1 MDDSRGND
9 ELEQAAGRLAAI
21 AQSSEYAIVSKD
33 LNGVVTGWNAGAE
46 KIFGLRADEMIGRS
60 IARIIPADK
69 RQEADG
75 VFEQVRRGEAVDHFE
90 TMGQTGDGSLIEI
103 CAAVAPI
110 LDRHGKIAGVSAIV
124 RDITTLKARERE
136 VRRMYR
142 LYSALSQIGHVTV
155 RAQTR
160 DELFQNACRVLVE
173 QGAIGMA
180 WIGWRDPG
188 TERLVP
194 VAVWGEDADHI
205 ENIRI
210 YADEQRPEGRGPSG
224 HAYRSGQ
231 PYICNRL
238 LADPALSL
246 WRAELGKHGYRALA
260 VFPIRENG
268 RIAGTLTVYADRE
281 DFFQAREV
289 ALLEEAAG
297 SVSFALDNFLRE
309 QERRCAQAL
318 AESER
323 QFSKTMIDSMPGIL
337 YFYNDRGQFL
347 RWNRNFETVSGYSAD
362 EIALMH
368 PRDFFPQE
376 EGPRLE
382 ARIAEVFQHGES
394 TLEAPFRSKDGSTHP
409 YFFTGRRID
418 YLDTPCLVGMGIDI
432 SERLKAEQDM
442 LASQGRL
449 NVVVENLREG
459 LVIADPELSYL
470 HWNPESLRM
479 LGFTDL
485 EEARRLQR
493 EFGGIF
499 EIFELDGTRLA
510 EDRWP
515 LARVRAGE
523 TLIDYRARV
532 RRADIG
538 WERIFSYRGSQVA
551 YAGNRR
557 LAFMTL
563 QDITDRVHAETALRD
578 SHDDLERQVRAR
590 TAALQAA
597 LERAEAADNM
607 KSAFLATMSH
617 ELRTPLNSIIGF
629 TGILL
634 QSLAGPLN
642 PEQAKQL
649 GMVQG
654 SARHLL
660 ELINDVLDIS
670 KIEAGQVVLS
680 REMFRVPVCLE
691 RVVASVRPMVMKKGL
706 EFDLAVAPELDQM
719 HSDRRK
725 FEQIVLNLISNA
737 IKFTEQGRVA
747 VTAEKLDTCEA
758 DGSTQPVPAIRIT
771 VADTGIGIKPEDM
784 GKLFEP
790 FRQLDSSL
798 TRKYEGTGL
807 GLAICRRLAQMLG
820 GGIVAH
826 SEYGRG
832 SRFVVTLPL
841 ESGNTP

>member
-1 MDDSRGND
+1 MESQGND
-9 ELEQAAGRLAAI
+9 EFEQAAGRLAAI
-21 AQSSEYAIVSKD
+21 AASSEYAIVSKN
-33 LNGVVTGWNAGAE
+33 LNGIVTSWNAGAE
-46 KIFGLRADEMIGRS
+46 RIFGLRANEMIGQS
-60 IARIIPADK
+60 IARIIPAD
-69 RQEADG
+69 RQHEDDC
-75 VFEQVRRGEAVDHFE
+75 VFEKIRRGQIVDRFE
-90 TMGQTGDGSLIEI
+90 TTGRTRDGSLIDI
-103 CAAVAPI
+103 SVAFSPI
-110 LDRHGKIAGVSAIV
+110 RDRHGEIVGIAQIA
-124 RDITTLKARERE
+124 RDITMLKERERE
-136 VRRMYR
+136 VLRMYR
-142 LYSALSQIGHVTV
+142 LYSALSQISHTTV

-188 TERLVP
+188 TEQLVP
-194 VAVWGEDADHI
+194 AAVWGNDVDHI
-205 ENIRI
+205 RNIRI
-210 YADEQRPEGRGPSG
+210 YADERPEGLGPSG
-224 HAYRSGQ
+224 QAYRSGQ

-238 LADPALSL
+238 LMDPAMSL
-246 WRAELGKHGYRALA
+246 WRAELGKRGYRALA

-281 DFFQAREV
+281 DFFQAKEV

-297 SVSFALDNFLRE
+297 NVSFALDNFLRE

-347 RWNRNFETVSGYSAD
+347 RWNRNFETVSGYSAA

-368 PRDFFPQE
+368 PRDFFAREDWPQ
-376 EGPRLE
+376 LE
-382 ARIAEVFQHGES
+382 SRIAEVFQRGES

-409 YFFTGRRID
+409 YFLTGRRVD
-418 YLDTPCLVGMGIDI
+418 YFDTPCLVGMGIDI

-442 LASQGRL
+442 LTSQGRL
-449 NVVVENLREG
+449 DVVIENLREG
-459 LVIADPELSYL
+459 LVIADPELDYL
-470 HWNPESLRM
+470 HWNPESLRI

-485 EEARRLQR
+485 EHAGRLQR
-493 EFGGIF
+493 EFGRIF
-499 EIFELDGTRLA
+499 ELFELDGTPLA
-510 EDRWP
+510 RNRWP

-523 TLIDYRARV
+523 ALLDYRVRV
-532 RRADIG
+532 RRADTG
-538 WERIFSYRGSQVA
+538 WERIISYCGSQAV

-563 QDITDRVHAETALRD
+563 QDITDRTNAEMALRD
-578 SHDDLERQVRAR
+578 AHDDLERQVKAR
-590 TAALQAA
+590 TADLQAA

-670 KIEAGQVVLS
+670 KIEAGQAMLS
-680 REMFRVPVCLE
+680 REMFCVPVCLD

-706 EFDLAVAPELDQM
+706 ALDLAVAPELDQM
-719 HSDRRK
+719 VSDRRK
-725 FEQIVLNLISNA
+725 FEQIVLNLVSNA
-737 IKFTEQGRVA
+737 IKFTDRGRVTVA
-747 VTAEKLDTCEA
+747 AERVDAYES
-758 DGSTQPVPAIRIT
+758 DGSTKSGAAVRIT
-771 VADTGIGIKPEDM
+771 VADTGIGIKSEDL

-820 GGIVAH
+820 GGIVVR
-826 SEYGRG
+826 SEYGAG
-832 SRFVVTLPL
+832 SQFVVTLPL
-841 ESGNTP
+841 ESGHKP

>member
-1 MDDSRGND
+1 MDSRGND
-9 ELEQAAGRLAAI
+9 ELEQAAGRLASI
-21 AQSSEYAIVSKD
+21 AASSEYAIVSKD
-33 LNGVVTGWNAGAE
+33 LDGLVTGWNAGAE
-46 KIFGLRADEMIGRS
+46 RIFGLRADEMIGRS
-60 IARIIPADK
+60 IARIIPAD
-69 RQEADG
+69 RREESDR
-75 VFEQVRRGEAVDHFE
+75 VFEQVRRGEIVDRFE
-90 TMGQTGDGSLIEI
+90 TTGCMGDGSLIDVCI
-103 CAAVAPI
+103 AFSPI
-110 LDRHGKIAGVSAIV
+110 RDRHGEIVGISAII
-124 RDITTLKARERE
+124 RDITLLQARERE
-136 VRRMYR
+136 VLRMYR
-142 LYSALSQIGHVTV
+142 LYSALSQISHVTV
-155 RAQTR
+155 KAQTR
-160 DELFQNACRVLVE
+160 DELFRNACRVLVE
-173 QGAIGMA
+173 QGAISMA
-180 WIGWRDPG
+180 WIGWRDPD

-194 VAVWGEDADHI
+194 IAFWGDDAEHI
-205 ENIRI
+205 KNIRI
-210 YADEQRPEGRGPSG
+210 YADERPEGLGPSG
-224 HAYRSGQ
+224 QAYRSGQ

-238 LADPALSL
+238 LADPAMSL
-246 WRAELGKHGYRALA
+246 WRAELGKHGYRAFA

-268 RIAGTLTVYADRE
+268 QIAGTLTVYADRE
-281 DFFQAREV
+281 DFFQAKEV

-297 SVSFALDNFLRE
+297 NISFALENFVLEEARH
-309 QERRCAQAL
+309 CAQAL

-347 RWNRNFETVSGYSAD
+347 RWNRNFETVSGYSAA

-368 PRDFFPQE
+368 PRDFFVQE
-376 EGPRLE
+376 DRPRLE
-382 ARIAEVFQHGES
+382 TRIAEVFQHGES
-394 TLEAPFRSKDGSTHP
+394 SLEAPFRSKDGSTRP
-409 YFFTGRRID
+409 YFFTGRRVD
-418 YLDTPCLVGMGIDI
+418 YLGTPCLVGMGIDI

-442 LASQGRL
+442 LASQERL

-485 EEARRLQR
+485 EEGRRRQH

-510 EDRWP
+510 QDRWP

-532 RRADIG
+532 RRPDTG

-563 QDITDRVHAETALRD
+563 QDVTDRVNAETALRD
-578 SHDDLERQVRAR
+578 AHDDLERQVKAR

-670 KIEAGQVVLS
+670 KIEAGQAVLS
-680 REMFRVPVCLE
+680 RETFCVPVCLD

-706 EFDLAVAPELDQM
+706 GFDLVVAPGLDQM
-719 HSDRRK
+719 YSDRRK

-747 VTAEKLDTCEA
+747 VTAEKLEA
-758 DGSTQPVPAIRIT
+758 YESDGSAQPAAAIRIT
-771 VADTGIGIKPEDM
+771 VADTGIGIKAEDM

-826 SEYGRG
+826 SEYGKG
-832 SRFVVTLPL
+832 SRFIVTLPL
-841 ESGNTP
+841 ESGNKP

>member
-1 MDDSRGND
+1 M
-9 ELEQAAGRLAAI
+9 AAI
-21 AQSSEYAIVSKD
+21 AELSEYAIVSKD
-33 LNGVVTGWNAGAE
+33 LNGLVTGWNAGAE
-46 KIFGLRADEMIGRS
+46 RIFGLRAEEMIGRS
-60 IARIIPADK
+60 VTRIVPAD
-69 RQEADG
+69 RQQESDA
-75 VFEQVRRGEAVDHFE
+75 VFDRVRRGEIVDHFE
-90 TMGQTGDGSLIEI
+90 TTALTSSASLIDV
-103 CAAVAPI
+103 CVSLSPI
-110 LDRHGKIAGVSAIV
+110 RDRQGAIVGVSEII
-124 RDITTLKARERE
+124 RGITTLKARERE
-136 VRRMYR
+136 VLRMYR
-142 LYSALSQIGHVTV
+142 LYGALSQISQITV
-155 RAQTR
+155 KAQSR
-160 DELFQNACRVLVE
+160 QELLRSACRVLVE

-194 VAVWGEDADHI
+194 AASWGDDAGYL
-205 ENIRI
+205 ERIRV
-210 YADEQRPEGRGPSG
+210 YADERPEGLGASG
-224 HAYRSGQ
+224 RAFRSGQ

-238 LADPALSL
+238 LSDPVMSI
-246 WRAELGKHGYRALA
+246 WRAELQQRGYRAMA
-260 VFPIRENG
+260 VFPIREEG

-281 DFFQAREV
+281 DFFQAKEV

-297 SVSFALDNFLRE
+297 NVSFALDNFLRE
-309 QERRCAQAL
+309 EERRCAQAL

-337 YFYNDRGQFL
+337 YFYNDQGQFL
-347 RWNRNFETVSGYSAD
+347 RWNRNFETVSGYSAA
-362 EIALMH
+362 EIARMH
-368 PRDFFPQE
+368 PRDFFVPQDWPNLE
-376 EGPRLE
+376 ERVG
-382 ARIAEVFQHGES
+382 EVFRLGES

-418 YLDTPCLVGMGIDI
+418 YVDMTCLVGMGIDI

-442 LASQGRL
+442 LASQERL

-470 HWNPESLRM
+470 HWNPESLRL
-479 LGFTDL
+479 LGFADL
-485 EEARRLQR
+485 DEGRRRQR
-493 EFGGIF
+493 EFSEIF

-510 EDRWP
+510 QDRWP

-523 TLIDYRARV
+523 ALNDYRARV
-532 RRADIG
+532 RRKDTG
-538 WERIFSYRGSQVA
+538 WERIFSYCGSQVT
-551 YAGNRR
+551 YAGNRQ
-557 LAFMTL
+557 LAFVTL
-563 QDITDRVHAETALRD
+563 QDITDRINAETALRD
-578 SHDDLERQVRAR
+578 SRDELERQVKAR

-597 LERAEAADNM
+597 LERAEAADNL

-634 QSLAGPLN
+634 QNLAGPLN
-642 PEQAKQL
+642 PEQTKQL

-680 REMFRVPVCLE
+680 REMFCVPVCLD
-691 RVVASVRPMVMKKGL
+691 RVVASVRPMIMKKGL
-706 EFDLAVAPELDQM
+706 AFDLVIAPELDQM
-719 HSDRRK
+719 YGDRRK

-737 IKFTEQGRVA
+737 IKFTDQGRIA
-747 VTAEKLDTCEA
+747 VTAERLDAYES
-758 DGSTQPVPAIRIT
+758 DGAMQSAAAIRIT
-771 VADTGIGIKPEDM
+771 VADTGIGIRSEDI

-807 GLAICRRLAQMLG
+807 GLVICRRLAHMLG
-820 GGIVAH
+820 GEIVAR
-826 SEYGRG
+826 SEYGKG
-832 SRFVVTLPL
+832 SRFIVTLPL
-841 ESGNTP
+841 ESENKP

>member
-1 MDDSRGND
+1 MDSRGNN
-9 ELEQAAGRLAAI
+9 EFEQAAGRLAAI
-21 AQSSEYAIVSKD
+21 AESSEYAFVSED
-33 LNGVVTGWNAGAE
+33 LNGIVTGWNVGAE
-46 KIFGLRADEMIGRS
+46 KIFGFRAGEMIGQT
-60 IARIIPADK
+60 IARIIPADR
-69 RQEADG
+69 RQEAAG
-75 VFEQVRRGEAVDHFE
+75 VFEKIRHGEIVDHFE
-90 TMGQTGDGSLIEI
+90 TMARTRDGNLIDVSL
-103 CAAVAPI
+103 AVSPI
-110 LDRHGKIAGVSAIV
+110 RDRHGEIVGVSEIA
-124 RDITTLKARERE
+124 RDISMLKARERE
-136 VRRMYR
+136 VARMYR
-142 LYSALSQIGHVTV
+142 LYSALSQIGHVTA

-160 DELFQNACRVLVE
+160 EELFRNACRVLVE

-188 TERLVP
+188 TERLAP
-194 VAVWGEDADHI
+194 AALWGGDADYV
-205 ENIRI
+205 ERLQV
-210 YADEQRPEGRGPSG
+210 YADERPEGLGPSG
-224 HAYRSGQ
+224 RAYRSGQ

-238 LADPALSL
+238 LADPVVSL
-246 WRAELGKHGYRALA
+246 WRAELDKRGYRAMA
-260 VFPIRENG
+260 VFPIREND
-268 RIAGTLTVYADRE
+268 RIEGTLTVYADRE
-281 DFFQAREV
+281 DFFQAKEV
-289 ALLEEAAG
+289 ALLNEAAG
-297 SVSFALDNFLRE
+297 GVSFALDNFLRE
-309 QERRCAQAL
+309 EERRCAQAL

-337 YFYNDRGQFL
+337 YFYNDSGQFL
-347 RWNRNFETVSGYSAD
+347 RWNRNFETVSGYSAA
-362 EIALMH
+362 EIACMH
-368 PRDFFPQE
+368 PRDFFTPQDQ
-376 EGPRLE
+376 PRLE
-382 ARIAEVFQHGES
+382 TRIAEVFRLGES
-394 TLEAPFRSKDGSTHP
+394 AVEAPFRSKDGSTRP
-409 YFFTGRRID
+409 YFFTGRRVD

-479 LGFTDL
+479 LGFADL
-485 EEARRLQR
+485 DEARGRQR

-523 TLIDYRARV
+523 ALTDYRARV
-532 RRADIG
+532 RRTDIA
-538 WERIFSYRGSQVA
+538 WERIFSYCGSQVT
-551 YAGNRR
+551 YAGSRR

-578 SHDDLERQVRAR
+578 SHDDLERQVKAR
-590 TAALQAA
+590 TADLQAA

-680 REMFRVPVCLE
+680 REMFCAPVCLD

-706 EFDLAVAPELDQM
+706 GFDLAVAPELDQM
-719 HSDRRK
+719 YSDRRK

-737 IKFTEQGRVA
+737 IKFTDQGRVA
-747 VTAEKLDTCEA
+747 VTAEKLEA
-758 DGSTQPVPAIRIT
+758 YESDGATKSAPAIRIT
-771 VADTGIGIKPEDM
+771 VADTGIGIKAEDM

-826 SEYGRG
+826 SEYGKG

-841 ESGNTP
+841 ECANKP